1 MSLTPPR
8 LRRGSV
14 PGIVLLAALGV
25 ASPASAA
32 DPTPADAR
40 IDFAPEPPQGKTS
53 EETAAPGGTG
63 EALEDEAPP
72 MRPRAKGLVL
82 ESTLGV
88 MGYAGQFR
96 HVAPLAYWMHA
107 QLGYE
112 VLAWLMLFAEG
123 ELALTDTSE
132 SRSES
137 NTFAFAMGGAGAGAR
152 ATFSA
157 TERVAFYG
165 QAAMGALGADIR
177 HNALTVLGF
186 RHAESLNPSFG
197 GKLGIDWYQKDRH
210 LAICAALGGRYAQ
223 GFAKLTGPA
232 DFPLMW
238 DFGAGLRYAF

>member
-1 MSLTPPR
+1 M
-8 LRRGSV
+8 GA
-14 PGIVLLAALGV
+14 LAV
-25 ASPASAA
+25 ASPSAA
-32 DPTPADAR
+32 AEPPPADTP

-53 EETAAPGGTG
+53 QEKITAADAEESLDGQ
-63 EALEDEAPP
+63 APP
-72 MRPRAKGLVL
+72 MRPRARGLVL

-112 VLAWLMLFAEG
+112 MLGWLMLFVEG

-137 NTFAFAMGGAGAGAR
+137 DTFAFAMGGFGAGAR
-152 ATFSA
+152 ATVSA
-157 TERVAFYG
+157 SERIAFYG
-165 QAAMGALGADIR
+165 QAAIGALGADIR

-186 RHAESLNPSFG
+186 RQAESLNPSFG
-197 GKLGIDWYQKDRH
+197 GKVGVDWYQKDRH
-210 LAICAALGGRYAQ
+210 LALCAALGGRYAQ
-223 GFAKLTGPA
+223 GFAKLTGPS

>member
-1 MSLTPPR
+1 MLHATPASG
-8 LRRGSV
+8 LV
-14 PGIVLLAALGV
+14 VLAALAV

-32 DPTPADAR
+32 EPAPADAH

-53 EETAAPGGTG
+53 EENVAPGGAADEG
-63 EALEDEAPP
+63 LEGQGPP

-112 VLAWLMLFAEG
+112 VLGWLMLFAEG

-137 NTFAFAMGGAGAGAR
+137 DTFAFAMGGFGAGAR
-152 ATFSA
+152 ATVSA
-157 TERVAFYG
+157 SERVAFYG

-186 RHAESLNPSFG
+186 RQAESLNPTLG
-197 GKLGIDWYQKDRH
+197 GKLGVDWYQKDRH
-210 LAICAALGGRYAQ
+210 LALCAALGGRYAQ
-223 GFAKLTGPA
+223 GFAKLTGPS